1 MDAGPY
7 TPEVTDA
14 GVVPTR
20 TSDPVEAARLVREE
34 GAAIL
39 TGVAGTGESAMAVA
53 RAVFAQ
59 HVRAVPEAAE
69 VRAGGVMD
77 LAVRR
82 VSPEEALGVHTDGF
96 SYGDDYPDYF
106 LLLCA
111 KDSAVGGE
119 SFFVD
124 GYRLL
129 DARAATPEGAGL
141 VERMATVP
149 VDQTEEG
156 MHRSVSPLVGR
167 TTTGRRMVR
176 RFPDQRPAAASTDP
190 AADAELIATWDHL
203 CRTAATHAPRFR
215 LAPGEVAVIDNYRM
229 LHGREPYQ
237 DHERLMW
244 RVWVWTDE
252 AHGIPAGSLA
262 SDVRYARV
270 PPSLASGDWPMID
283 PATSSCLPEHQPDP
297 LEAAGVLARDGAVV
311 VPGVATKEEA
321 VAAAAAVLGDRVVQV
336 KPQFEA
342 TASGYLADQAKLAT
356 TAPDARGRV
365 RRFAPPDEVM
375 TAHNDGFA
383 FGDLAPDYLFLWC
396 ETPAAEGGE
405 SWVLDAGGLLD
416 AIGADPAGAELAR
429 FCLTEPIDHSE
440 PGFPPTPPAPV
451 ARDVGHGRVQVR
463 HQPYLA
469 AVMGPDEAAH
479 APMVTAWC
487 DAVAT
492 ARDRARRFT
501 LRPGELLCIDNYR
514 MLHGRDPYPA
524 ADGRK
529 VVAIWGWTTDAVAI
543 PDREIHLV

>member
-1 MDAGPY
+1 MVAGPY

-20 TSDPVEAARLVREE
+20 TSDPLEAARLVRAE

-39 TGVAGTGESAMAVA
+39 TGVAGTGASAMAVA
-53 RAVFAQ
+53 RAVFAE

-111 KDSAVGGE
+111 RDSAVGGE

-129 DARAATPEGAGL
+129 DALADTPEGAEV
-141 VERMATVP
+141 VERMVSVP

-167 TTTGRRMVR
+167 TATGRRMVR
-176 RFPDQRPAAASTDP
+176 RFPDQRPAAGSTDP

-270 PPSLASGDWPMID
+270 PSGPQVSWPG
-283 PATSSCLPEHQPDP
+283 T
-297 LEAAGVLARDGAVV
+297 
-311 VPGVATKEEA
+311 
-321 VAAAAAVLGDRVVQV
+321 
-336 KPQFEA
+336 
-342 TASGYLADQAKLAT
+342 
-356 TAPDARGRV
+356 
-365 RRFAPPDEVM
+365 
-375 TAHNDGFA
+375 
-383 FGDLAPDYLFLWC
+383 
-396 ETPAAEGGE
+396 
-405 SWVLDAGGLLD
+405 
-416 AIGADPAGAELAR
+416 
-429 FCLTEPIDHSE
+429 
-440 PGFPPTPPAPV
+440 
-451 ARDVGHGRVQVR
+451 
-463 HQPYLA
+463 
-469 AVMGPDEAAH
+469 GP
-479 APMVTAWC
+479 W
-487 DAVAT
+487 
-492 ARDRARRFT
+492 
-501 LRPGELLCIDNYR
+501 
-514 MLHGRDPYPA
+514 
-524 ADGRK
+524 
-529 VVAIWGWTTDAVAI
+529 
-543 PDREIHLV
+543 